1 MTIEQMRLSA
11 EKVGIILGLDSS
23 LVGVKFMFAEK
34 ELPPAVEQL
43 AGHRVHGSTAVL
55 QAVCVDATLV
65 PFVHKSF
72 NMSMEC

>member
-1 MTIEQMRLSA
+1 
-11 EKVGIILGLDSS
+11 
-23 LVGVKFMFAEK
+23 LVRVKFMFAEK
-34 ELPPAVEQL
+34 ELPPAVEKL
-43 AGHRVHGSTAVL
+43 AGHRVHGSTAIL